1 MFSVANELQGR
12 KVAILAADGVEQ
24 VELVEPRRA
33 VEEAGAEVEILSPQS
48 GEIQAVEGEINPTD
62 TFTVDRSV
70 SEASA
75 DEYDALVLPGGVANP
90 DNTRSDADSVQFIRS
105 FFEQGKPVGAICH
118 APWTLVEADVLQ
130 GRKLTSFPSLQT
142 DVENAGGEW
151 VNEEVVTD
159 QGLVTS
165 RDPNDLAA
173 FCEKIVE
180 EFAEGKHEEQKRST

>member
-1 MFSVANELQGR
+1 MANELQGR

-24 VELVEPRRA
+24 VELVEPRRV
-33 VEEAGAEVEILSPQS
+33 VEDAGAEVEILSPQS
-48 GEIQAVEGEINPTD
+48 GEIQAVEGEINPAD
-62 TFTVDRSV
+62 TFPVDRTV

-90 DNTRSDADSVQFIRS
+90 DNTRSDPDSVQFIRS

-165 RDPNDLAA
+165 RDPDDLPA
-173 FCEKIVE
+173 FCDKLVE
-180 EFAEGKHEEQKRST
+180 EIAEGKHEEQKRST

>member
-12 KVAILAADGVEQ
+12 RIAILATDGVEQ
-24 VELVEPRRA
+24 VELTEPRKA
-33 VEEAGAEVEILSPQS
+33 VENAGGQVELLSTHS
-48 GEIQAVEGEINPTD
+48 GEIQAVEGEINPSD
-62 TFTVDRSV
+62 TFPVDRTV

-90 DNTRSDADSVQFIRS
+90 DNTRSDPDSVQFIRS

-130 GRKLTSFPSLQT
+130 GRRLTSFPSIQT

-165 RDPNDLAA
+165 RDPDDLAA

-180 EFAEGKHEEQKRST
+180 EFAEGEHEEQKRST